1 MATPFVPGGAG
12 AAIKAARTADK
23 ATDALRLESKVFDE
37 TEQSARFVGDVDG
50 KLIDTH
56 ETPKGTYVHPNG
68 AETDI
73 LGREHRNKIGGGRIE
88 SVGTSHTHNRGKNID
103 KDGKVHFFREDKA
116 HVPTYEEIQNIKKG
130 VAKKKE
136 K

>member
-1 MATPFVPGGAG
+1 MVTFVDIAG
-12 AAIKAARTADK
+12 RLRQRIPAR
-23 ATDALRLESKVFDE
+23 S
-37 TEQSARFVGDVDG
+37 
-50 KLIDTH
+50 
-56 ETPKGTYVHPNG
+56 YPNG